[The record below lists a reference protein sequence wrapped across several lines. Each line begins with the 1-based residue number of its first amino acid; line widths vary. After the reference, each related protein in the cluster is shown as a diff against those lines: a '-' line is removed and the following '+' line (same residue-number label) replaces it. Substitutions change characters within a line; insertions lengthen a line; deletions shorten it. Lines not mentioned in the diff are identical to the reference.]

1 METHRKSLSLSCNSN
16 CSTRTRRHRRLL
28 SSPPNRDVTFAH
40 SSSISLLASLHL
52 NTISRLISL
61 GNYLGAPL
69 KIGFLSLPRLCLPF
83 HVLHP
88 WCFGAD
94 ITTTSRVTR
103 ALNNQAVERIC
114 RPRNIH
120 KAREE
125 NEKINKNL
133 FVSKALM
140 QSLARLHVFGSH
152 RKAVIL
158 AFGGQCRG
166 GRRNR
171 NKHIVNEINMQI
183 GLLSGIGALANWSSS
198 FEGK

>member
-1 METHRKSLSLSCNSN
+1 MQFKLLNANATT
-16 CSTRTRRHRRLL
+16 STAFVIATQSRCHIRPFFFYIASRV
-28 SSPPNRDVTFAH
+28 SPPEHYFA
-40 SSSISLLASLHL
+40 SNFARQL
-52 NTISRLISL
+52 SRRAI
-61 GNYLGAPL
+61 

-103 ALNNQAVERIC
+103 ALNNQAVEHIC